1 MTFQNLSAKE
11 RWGIAAGAMWG
22 LFLGTLF
29 LSGDASGMWVTVL
42 LGPPAVFLLLPKRP
56 ILSWQIPL
64 IAAATCGAILVRDAD
79 YPWNWKNFIGVLLLI
94 WSGMSLFSFPWAAI
108 FWAWA
113 QRSDTP
119 ASAKFAAIL
128 RYMGAGLLC
137 FLACGML
144 IIGFAFFLNP
154 PGSGDSVDSWSSP
167 IGFLLATLGMGA
179 GLAANR
185 MAKQPALQEA
195 VQLIVG
201 LITSICA
208 IAGVMNFIY
217 YLLPAPATTDPGT
230 PYPGG
235 SDLWFTLAA
244 LEAMALVI
252 WLIVTGRRAKKA
264 KQQAA

>member
-1 MTFQNLSAKE
+1 MTFRNLIAKE
-11 RWGIAAGAMWG
+11 RWGIVAGGVWG

-29 LSGDASGMWVTVL
+29 LSGDAAGMWVTVL
-42 LGPPAVFLLLPKRP
+42 LGPPAVFLVLPKRP

-64 IAAATCGAILVRDAD
+64 IAAATCVAILVRDAD

-113 QRSDTP
+113 KRSDPP
-119 ASAKFAAIL
+119 AGAKFAAIL

-137 FLACGML
+137 FLACGMV
-144 IIGFAFFLNP
+144 IIGFALFLYP
-154 PGSGDSVDSWSSP
+154 PGSGASVDPWSSP
-167 IGFLLATLGMGA
+167 LGFLLATLGMGA
-179 GLAANR
+179 GLVANR
-185 MAKQPALQEA
+185 MTKQPALQEA

-208 IAGVMNFIY
+208 IAGLMNFIY
-217 YLLPAPATTDPGT
+217 FLLPATADPGT

-235 SDLWFTLAA
+235 SDLWFTLAT

-252 WLIVTGRRAKKA
+252 WLIVTGRRARKA